1 VLPADALG
9 RVQLTLFRFP
19 DASPKTAAGSV
30 TRQFGQQ
37 ATVVAVIEGLR
48 EEHLEPPALEQ
59 LKRLFPSSFQT
70 PR

>member
-1 VLPADALG
+1 M
-9 RVQLTLFRFP
+9 
-19 DASPKTAAGSV
+19 
-30 TRQFGQQ
+30 RQFGQQ

-48 EEHLEPPALEQ
+48 EEHLEAPALEQ